1 MSSEDKSFSECIED
15 DMRQDIEAHE
25 GKQQSIV
32 RPSEPLPNA
41 WQRFEK
47 EYITPIL
54 DKETEIPEEEGRQ
67 VRLLSSML
75 ERAAAKIKNK
85 LRLNRIVVFA
95 EVSERNPLEIDR
107 NAETKIGHEYRKK
120 LERAELEKQLEQRER
135 YELLQ
140 VLPGLGIE
148 IDEPKP
154 DPKAEAEAEEARLLA
169 EARSEEERQRKLR
182 TP

>member
-1 MSSEDKSFSECIED
+1 
-15 DMRQDIEAHE
+15 
-25 GKQQSIV
+25 
-32 RPSEPLPNA
+32 
-41 WQRFEK
+41 
-47 EYITPIL
+47 
-54 DKETEIPEEEGRQ
+54 
-67 VRLLSSML
+67 ML

-95 EVSERNPLEIDR
+95 EVSECNPLEIDR

-135 YELLQ
+135 DELLQ